1 MQAVGFGPRAL
12 VPSRHARALAIAADR
27 PTGAPRGMS
36 VLGNPRLRLLAG
48 AALISFS
55 PVFVALVSVSST
67 NSAFYRVA
75 IGGALL
81 AGWLV
86 ATGGWRRPR
95 AAVFGM
101 LIAGAVAFAA
111 DLWFWH
117 QSIRYVGPG
126 LATLL
131 ANFQVFVM
139 TAAGFVLLGQRPSAA
154 QLVSIPMAL
163 AGLAL
168 IVGVD
173 WSVLGAEYRLGV
185 VFGLATAG
193 CYAAYLLC
201 FRHAQSLSR
210 SLPSALPV
218 RELAI
223 VSLASA
229 AMLAA
234 AAGIEGESLA
244 IPSLADAGWLVA
256 YALFAHIFGWLLIA
270 SSLAHVP
277 AALIGLSL
285 LIQPLLSF
293 VWDVLLFDRPV
304 STTEFAGAA
313 LALAAIYLGARRPA
327 RRNGG
332 KAAVG

>member
-1 MQAVGFGPRAL
+1 MTL
-12 VPSRHARALAIAADR
+12 LA
-27 PTGAPRGMS
+27 
-36 VLGNPRLRLLAG
+36 NPRVRLLAG

-75 IGGALL
+75 FGGVLL
-81 AGWLV
+81 LGWQL
-86 ATGGWRRPR
+86 ATRGWRQPR
-95 AAVFGM
+95 AAVFAM
-101 LIAGAVAFAA
+101 LIVAAAMFAL

-117 QSIRYVGPG
+117 KSIVYVGPG

-131 ANFQVFVM
+131 ANFQVFIM
-139 TAAGFVLLGQRPSAA
+139 TAGGFVLLGQRPSFA
-154 QLVSIPMAL
+154 QLISIPMAL
-163 AGLAL
+163 AGLGL
-168 IVGVD
+168 IVGID
-173 WSVLGAEYRLGV
+173 WSVLTSEYRLGV
-185 VFGLATAG
+185 IFGLATAAA
-193 CYAAYLLC
+193 YAAYLLC

-210 SLPSALPV
+210 SPPRGLPV

-229 AMLAA
+229 AMLAGV
-234 AAGIEGESLA
+234 AGLEGESLA
-244 IPSLADAGWLVA
+244 IPTLKDAGWLVA

-293 VWDVLLFDRPV
+293 IWDVLLFDRPV
-304 STTEFAGAA
+304 TAPEVAGAA
-313 LALAAIYLGARRPA
+313 LALAAIYLGSRQPA
-327 RRNGG
+327 RTGG

>member
-1 MQAVGFGPRAL
+1 MFA
-12 VPSRHARALAIAADR
+12 
-27 PTGAPRGMS
+27 
-36 VLGNPRLRLLAG
+36 NPVLRLLAG

-75 IGGALL
+75 IGGVILT
-81 AGWLV
+81 GWML

-101 LIAGAVAFAA
+101 LLIGAVCFAL

-117 QSIRYVGPG
+117 KSIIYVGPG

-139 TAAGFVLLGQRPSAA
+139 TAAGFVLLGQRPSFA
-154 QLVSIPMAL
+154 QLISIPMAL
-163 AGLAL
+163 VGLGL

-173 WSVLGAEYRLGV
+173 WSVLSSEYRLGV
-185 VFGLATAG
+185 IFGLATAA

-210 SLPSALPV
+210 SKPTALPV

-229 AMLAA
+229 VFLAGV
-234 AAGIEGESLA
+234 AGLEGESLA
-244 IPSLADAGWLVA
+244 IPTLKDAGWLVA

-293 VWDVLLFDRPV
+293 GWDVLLFDRPV
-304 STTEFAGAA
+304 TAPEVAGAA
-313 LALAAIYLGARRPA
+313 IALVAIYLGARQPG
-327 RRNGG
+327 RNR
-332 KAAVG
+332 AVG